1 MSALASRTV
10 AQCPAVRRALSFGAG
25 LALAAMAG
33 CGYIP
38 RPVEGVPPGAPWE
51 ALPLRK
57 WLAEDRAE
65 PVALAFCAPPE
76 CSPGLVVGV
85 VRLTGKDASE
95 AEAVLKDPSALARA
109 LRAPQKTAS
118 GKAKPVGAVVAA
130 RPLKEGSLRG
140 FAISIAPADSGKRP
154 AYGAALGRRTG
165 GSLQAVLVIGEDEA
179 SVEGTVLDVARR
191 ELRQ

>member
-1 MSALASRTV
+1 VKALRFRIVT
-10 AQCPAVRRALSFGAG
+10 QCPAFRRALSFGAG

-95 AEAVLKDPSALARA
+95 AEAVLKDPSALERA
-109 LRAPQKTAS
+109 LRIPQKAVP
-118 GKAKPVGAVVAA
+118 GRPKPVGTVVAA
-130 RPLKEGSLRG
+130 RPLKEESLYG
-140 FAISIAPADSGKRP
+140 FAISIAPADGGKRP
-154 AYGAALGRRTG
+154 AYGAALGRQSG
-165 GSLQAVLVIGEDEA
+165 GTLEVVLVIGEDQT
-179 SVEGTVLDVARR
+179 SVLSTVLDVARR